1 VKGADRPLAA
11 VACGH
16 EVTAAAARE
25 VLEDGGNAFDAAV
38 AAACAACVAEPVL
51 CSLGGGGYLLAAPA
65 GRDVVAYDFFV
76 DTPRQRRP
84 DAELDLYPIDADFG
98 PATQAFHIGL
108 GSVATPGMVAGLFAV
123 HGDLCRLPMRRIVEP
138 AVRAAR
144 EGVVVN
150 ALQAYI
156 FEVVSPIYV
165 ATSAA
170 RALYGPSRDRLPREG
185 QLFPQPELADTFE
198 WLAEAGPGLF
208 YGGELG
214 KRLVDACT
222 EGGGQLTRE
231 DLAHY
236 AVARREPLSVRH
248 GAATVTT
255 NPPPSRGGLLVA
267 FALQLLRDA
276 PVADRARWIAWLA
289 EAMRLTNTARVEG
302 DAALLDPGLLDRYRA
317 ELASR
322 PACNRGT
329 THISV
334 MDGEG
339 NVAGVS
345 LSNGEGCGHLLPGSG
360 VMLNNM
366 LGEEDLNPGGF
377 QRWSPG
383 TRMASMMAPTLL
395 QWGGRRAVLG
405 SGGSN
410 RIRSAIL
417 QVATHLVDLGMDPA
431 SAIAAPRI
439 HVEGDLLSA
448 EPGLTAAEESA
459 LAATGLKIDRWA
471 APNLFFGGVHVVAQD
486 GPRLLAAGD
495 PRRGGVGM
503 AFRVPPAPWKP
514 TSAGIPRT
522 PPGGTP

>member
-1 VKGADRPLAA
+1 MKAAGGPLAA

-38 AAACAACVAEPVL
+38 AAACTACVAEPVL
-51 CSLGGGGYLLAAPA
+51 CSLAGGGYLLAAPA
-65 GRDVVAYDFFV
+65 GREAVAYDFFV
-76 DTPRQRRP
+76 DTPRHRRP

-98 PATQAFHIGL
+98 PATQTFHIGL

-123 HGDLCRLPMRRIVEP
+123 HGDLCRLPMRRLVEP

-144 EGVVVN
+144 DGVVVN

-165 ATSAA
+165 ATDGA
-170 RALYGPSRDRLPREG
+170 RALYGASRDRLPREG
-185 QLFPQPELADTFE
+185 QRFRQPELADTLE
-198 WLAEAGPGLF
+198 WLAEAGPALF

-214 KRLVDACT
+214 ERLVEACAA
-222 EGGGQLTRE
+222 GGGQLTRE

-236 AVARREPLSVRH
+236 TVARREPLSVRH

-255 NPPPSRGGLLVA
+255 NPPPSRGGLLIA

-276 PVADRARWIAWLA
+276 PVADGARWRAWLA
-289 EAMRLTNTARVEG
+289 EAMRSTNAARVEG
-302 DAALLDPGLLDRYRA
+302 DAALLDPGLLARYRA
-317 ELASR
+317 ELALR
-322 PACNRGT
+322 PSCNRGT

-377 QRWSPG
+377 QRWAPG

-395 QWGGRRAVLG
+395 EWGDRRAVLG

-417 QVATHLVDLGMDPA
+417 QVATHLVDFGMDPA

-448 EPGLTAAEESA
+448 EPGLTGAEETA
-459 LAATGLKIDRWA
+459 LAGTGLQVERWQ
-471 APNLFFGGVHVVAQD
+471 APNLFFGGVHVVMQD
-486 GPRLLAAGD
+486 GRDLVAAGD
-495 PRRGGVGM
+495 PRRGGVGL
-503 AFRVPPAPWKP
+503 AF
-514 TSAGIPRT
+514 
-522 PPGGTP
+522 

>member
-1 VKGADRPLAA
+1 MKGAGWRRAA

-25 VLEDGGNAFDAAV
+25 VLEDGGNAFDAAI

-51 CSLGGGGYLLAAPA
+51 CSLAGGGYLLAAPA
-65 GRDVVAYDFFV
+65 GRNAVAYDFFV
-76 DTPRQRRP
+76 DTPRHRRP
-84 DAELDLYPIDADFG
+84 DADVDLYPIDADFG
-98 PATQAFHIGL
+98 PATQTFHIGL

-123 HGDLCRLPMRRIVEP
+123 HGDLCRLPMRRLVGP

-144 EGVVVN
+144 DGVVVN

-156 FEVVSPIYV
+156 FAVVSPIYV
-165 ATSAA
+165 ATDAA
-170 RALYGPSRDRLPREG
+170 RALYGPSRDCLPREG
-185 QLFPQPELADTFE
+185 QRFLQPDLADTFE

-214 KRLVDACT
+214 QRIVEACAG
-222 EGGGQLTRE
+222 GGGQLSRD
-231 DLAHY
+231 DLAYY

-248 GAATVTT
+248 GAAIVTT
-255 NPPPSRGGLLVA
+255 NPPPSRGGLLIA

-276 PVADRARWIAWLA
+276 PVAERARWRAWLA
-289 EAMRLTNTARVEG
+289 EAMRLTNLGRAE
-302 DAALLDPGLLDRYRA
+302 DDSALLQGALLDRYRA

-366 LGEEDLNPGGF
+366 LGEEDLNPAGF
-377 QRWSPG
+377 QRWAPG
-383 TRMASMMAPTLL
+383 TRMASMMAPTLI

-417 QVATHLVDLGMDPA
+417 QVATNLVDLG
-431 SAIAAPRI
+431 I
-439 HVEGDLLSA
+439 
-448 EPGLTAAEESA
+448 
-459 LAATGLKIDRWA
+459 
-471 APNLFFGGVHVVAQD
+471 
-486 GPRLLAAGD
+486 GPRVRGHRTAH
-495 PRRGGVGM
+495 PRRG
-503 AFRVPPAPWKP
+503 
-514 TSAGIPRT
+514 TT
-522 PPGGTP
+522 C